1 LKRKIVNKEHV
12 NEALTQYLRALSVLA
27 KNEEVTS
34 FYKVTEGLNI
44 KIEEVND

>member
-1 LKRKIVNKEHV
+1 MKRKIINKEHV
-12 NEALTQYLRALSVLA
+12 QEALTQYLRALSILG

-44 KIEEVND
+44 KIEEDND